1 MDTAITSTAYN
12 AQEERFLHCVL
23 GKAYPS
29 KGCSSPFRLRSIHL
43 VDPAGG
49 TNLVSPSDLSSEQ
62 RIAISD
68 LADSLTALEKAGL
81 IVGCCCQ
88 TKRARE
94 AQMTP
99 APADVGGWVVIN
111 AGSEP
116 VQDNPWT
123 EFSEQFG
130 FLARS
135 EPATEEAE
143 ASCASGSS
151 ADTTEQNAQML
162 GDFEFARQLQ
172 AAENVREEVPGNTI
186 TPEAA
191 REPEAPPTNSQMQI
205 DNPPAKSE
213 PPTEEAEASCASGS
227 SADTAEQNAQI
238 LGDFEYACQLQQ
250 AEHDREQVTGNII
263 TPAREPEAP
272 PTNSQMQRDNPP
284 AKVAP
289 RGSLDP
295 RDIYHPGFWTTNCF
309 YD

>member
-1 MDTAITSTAYN
+1 
-12 AQEERFLHCVL
+12 
-23 GKAYPS
+23 
-29 KGCSSPFRLRSIHL
+29 
-43 VDPAGG
+43 
-49 TNLVSPSDLSSEQ
+49 
-62 RIAISD
+62 
-68 LADSLTALEKAGL
+68 
-81 IVGCCCQ
+81 
-88 TKRARE
+88 
-94 AQMTP
+94 MTP
-99 APADVGGWVVIN
+99 APADVSGWVVIDDE
-111 AGSEP
+111 SEP

-123 EFSEQFG
+123 EFSGQHG
-130 FLARS
+130 FLARK
-135 EPATEEAE
+135 EPTAV
-143 ASCASGSS
+143 ASCASNSS
-151 ADTTEQNAQML
+151 ADTTEQNAQIRD
-162 GDFEFARQLQ
+162 DFEFARQLQ

-191 REPEAPPTNSQMQI
+191 REPEAPSTDSQMQI
-205 DNPPAKSE
+205 ENPPAKSE